1 MSEAFIRG
9 FRLECENSRTSSS
22 KTDAGRF
29 RLLAL
34 HLFVLG
40 ILSISGCT
48 AVTGTTNTSGQ
59 QNQIT
64 TATAAA
70 ISLSP
75 PSVSFGPVAV
85 GNTVSQSITVSNT
98 GGSDLFITQ
107 ASVAAQGI
115 TVSGISLPMTV
126 SAGAQSTFDVV
137 FSPIATGNVSGAV
150 SVLSNA
156 SSSPATVAFNGSGVP
171 ATFLLDA
178 SSTSLN
184 FENVTTGSR
193 SVRGVTLTNTGNSN
207 ISVSNVDVSGAG
219 FTASGVSTGQIL
231 TPGQTAALNVTFTPA
246 AAASVAGSVTL
257 TSNATNSPATI
268 SLLGAGAQ
276 PGPHSVTLNWTA
288 STSAVAGYN
297 VYQSAVFGGPY
308 TELNPSAITSTS
320 YVDSTVQAGQD
331 YYYVVTSVALDVAT
345 SVSVESS
352 YSDQVLATVPT
363 P

>member
-1 MSEAFIRG
+1 MH
-9 FRLECENSRTSSS
+9 
-22 KTDAGRF
+22 
-29 RLLAL
+29 LLAL

-40 ILSISGCT
+40 TLSISGCT

-59 QNQIT
+59 QSQIA

-85 GNTVSQSITVSNT
+85 GSTVSQSITVSNT
-98 GGSDLFITQ
+98 GGSNLFITQ

-126 SAGAQSTFDVV
+126 SAGAQSTFNVV
-137 FSPIATGNVSGAV
+137 FSPTATGNVSGAV

-156 SSSPATVAFNGSGVP
+156 SSSPATVAVSGSGVP
-171 ATFLLDA
+171 ATSLLNA

-184 FENVTTGSR
+184 FEKVTIGSR
-193 SVRGVTLTNTGNSN
+193 SLRGVTFANAGNSN
-207 ISVSNVDVSGAG
+207 VTISNVSISGAG

-246 AAASVAGSVTL
+246 AASSATGAVTV
-257 TSNATNSPATI
+257 TSDAANSPATI
-268 SLLGAGAQ
+268 SLSGAGAQ
-276 PGPHSVTLNWTA
+276 PGSHSVTLNWTA

-297 VYQSAVFGGPY
+297 VYQSAVSGGPY
-308 TELNPSAITSTS
+308 TELNSSAITTTS
-320 YVDSTVQAGQD
+320 YADSTVQAGQS
-331 YYYVVTSVALDVAT
+331 YYYVVTSVALDAAT
-345 SVSVESS
+345 LVSVESS
-352 YSDQVLATVPT
+352 YSSQVSAKVPI